1 MKAYAICEM
10 ARALLKDDRE
20 QQHGDK
26 KRNHDNIAAL
36 WNAYL
41 KIRRDP
47 AAPLDAGDCATMM
60 ALLKIARMELGG
72 YNEDDAID
80 ACGYL
85 AIRGELDD
93 TKYRTR
99 RDVIPP
105 VKMRGQV

>member
-1 MKAYAICEM
+1 MKAHAICEM

-41 KIRRDP
+41 SIRRDP
-47 AAPLDAGDCATMM
+47 SAPLDAGDCATMM
-60 ALLKIARMELGG
+60 ALLKIARMELGD
-72 YNEDDAID
+72 YNEDDAVD
-80 ACGYL
+80 ACGYM

-93 TKYRTR
+93 AKDRAHR
-99 RDVIPP
+99 NAIPP
-105 VKMRGQV
+105 TKMRGQM